1 VNGGAA
7 GTALQVWV
15 VLVTSACKHRNHVQ
29 GPQSRYGGISDLE
42 SGPARRWQTPAVDA
56 SNFKVV
62 AAGPAPAPASLITK
76 VGFRREGPCDG
87 FSDSNP
93 SWAPLLSTL
102 RGRFQTTIQSQMA
115 RTWRREFR
123 PEHAFVRIKMLF
135 LERVTTSSREHAKDE
150 I

>member
-1 VNGGAA
+1 MREPRGA
-7 GTALQVWV
+7 
-15 VLVTSACKHRNHVQ
+15 
-29 GPQSRYGGISDLE
+29 Y
-42 SGPARRWQTPAVDA
+42 VDA
-56 SNFKVV
+56 QRSI
-62 AAGPAPAPASLITK
+62 AK

-93 SWAPLLSTL
+93 SWPPLLSTL

-135 LERVTTSSREHAKDE
+135 LERVTTSGRDHAKDE

>member
-1 VNGGAA
+1 M
-7 GTALQVWV
+7 L
-15 VLVTSACKHRNHVQ
+15 RPER
-29 GPQSRYGGISDLE
+29 PQPLS
-42 SGPARRWQTPAVDA
+42 PCVPWWDA
-56 SNFKVV
+56 I
-62 AAGPAPAPASLITK
+62 AK

-93 SWAPLLSTL
+93 SWPPLLSTL

>member
-1 VNGGAA
+1 M
-7 GTALQVWV
+7 V
-15 VLVTSACKHRNHVQ
+15 VKCFPKKKKKDEFEAKGLR
-29 GPQSRYGGISDLE
+29 
-42 SGPARRWQTPAVDA
+42 AVIA
-56 SNFKVV
+56 
-62 AAGPAPAPASLITK
+62 K

-93 SWAPLLSTL
+93 SWPPLLSTL

>member
-1 VNGGAA
+1 MDGRQG
-7 GTALQVWV
+7 V
-15 VLVTSACKHRNHVQ
+15 VIATSAIDLIDLTDPTSDRMLYEQ
-29 GPQSRYGGISDLE
+29 FQSRH
-42 SGPARRWQTPAVDA
+42 
-56 SNFKVV
+56 
-62 AAGPAPAPASLITK
+62 ITK

>member
-1 VNGGAA
+1 MQPQYLSSPGPTWTRPLGIECVFR
-7 GTALQVWV
+7 
-15 VLVTSACKHRNHVQ
+15 SSKH
-29 GPQSRYGGISDLE
+29 I
-42 SGPARRWQTPAVDA
+42 A
-56 SNFKVV
+56 
-62 AAGPAPAPASLITK
+62 K

-93 SWAPLLSTL
+93 SWPPLLSTL

>member
-1 VNGGAA
+1 MLGALVDWAA
-7 GTALQVWV
+7 GVERAL
-15 VLVTSACKHRNHVQ
+15 
-29 GPQSRYGGISDLE
+29 GSRRRTGGSGESDI
-42 SGPARRWQTPAVDA
+42 A
-56 SNFKVV
+56 
-62 AAGPAPAPASLITK
+62 K

-93 SWAPLLSTL
+93 SWPPLLSTL

>member
-1 VNGGAA
+1 MPETLKNVVHRVGKGARVECILRV
-7 GTALQVWV
+7 G
-15 VLVTSACKHRNHVQ
+15 
-29 GPQSRYGGISDLE
+29 
-42 SGPARRWQTPAVDA
+42 
-56 SNFKVV
+56 
-62 AAGPAPAPASLITK
+62 SLAK

-93 SWAPLLSTL
+93 SWPPLLSTL